1 MTRAVGISKLMIMN
15 IQIAMVLDILI
26 ITFYL
31 VFLFFLLY
39 SLRKRMRLLPAI
51 LAAVPLLLGRGR

>member
-1 MTRAVGISKLMIMN
+1 MIMN

-31 VFLFFLLY
+31 VFLFFLLC

>member
-31 VFLFFLLY
+31 VFCSFVFIH
-39 SLRKRMRLLPAI
+39 SEK
-51 LAAVPLLLGRGR
+51 G